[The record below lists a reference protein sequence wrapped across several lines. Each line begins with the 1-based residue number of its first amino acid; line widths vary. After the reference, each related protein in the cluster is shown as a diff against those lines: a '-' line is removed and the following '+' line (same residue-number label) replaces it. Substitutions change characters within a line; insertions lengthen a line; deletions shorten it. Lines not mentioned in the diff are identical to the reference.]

1 MPSGAQPEVR
11 RRRLGLGEVEQLAA
25 MGSGSGGIS
34 VDNFLD
40 AAGTHLEVRLLDS
53 AALTE
58 AALRRDVRELR
69 PEAPR
74 PAPPTPLHTHTHAR
88 ARAVALTHHLFYT
101 QDVAAA
107 TNNGTEMPTL
117 VAMCGIAVAALM
129 EAGYSEAEAQVRGI
143 EMAPALVVQVTASQ
157 NGAPSGAGGEM
168 GEAASPSASPSPSH
182 QGASAESANEGR
194 SALHAGLHVHVHV
207 RVHVLR
213 MCAVLCMC

>member
-1 MPSGAQPEVR
+1 
-11 RRRLGLGEVEQLAA
+11 
-25 MGSGSGGIS
+25 
-34 VDNFLD
+34 
-40 AAGTHLEVRLLDS
+40 
-53 AALTE
+53 
-58 AALRRDVRELR
+58 
-69 PEAPR
+69 
-74 PAPPTPLHTHTHAR
+74 
-88 ARAVALTHHLFYT
+88 
-101 QDVAAA
+101 
-107 TNNGTEMPTL
+107 MPTL